1 MTSPVEDAA
10 TGSAGG
16 GGDAVAI
23 ANTVLLDSTI
33 DEPEGEADLPTPG
46 PSSEPVDV
54 SQDITGFGVE
64 AACGPLLGTNDVAEP
79 DSFGALTGPC
89 MGEERVQARGA
100 GEAISRYSVEKRRR
114 GGGEGGVSKRLRRG
128 GEVLVV
134 EGELVSD
141 EGEPAGAGCWD
152 TSHRFYAEKV
162 GACDC
167 LSSRDI
173 SDKSR
178 TSSMT

>member
-16 GGDAVAI
+16 GGDAVASTS
-23 ANTVLLDSTI
+23 AAVLDSTI

-79 DSFGALTGPC
+79 DSFGALIGPC
-89 MGEERVQARGA
+89 MGEERARGA
-100 GEAISRYSVEKRRR
+100 GEAISRYGVEKRRR
-114 GGGEGGVSKRLRRG
+114 GGGEDGVSKRLRRD
-128 GEVLVV
+128 GEVPVV
-134 EGELVSD
+134 EGGLVSD
-141 EGEPAGAGCWD
+141 EGEPAAAGCWD
-152 TSHRFYAEKV
+152 TSHRFYANKV
-162 GACDC
+162 GVCDC
-167 LSSRDI
+167 LSI
-173 SDKSR
+173 YLINPVPVL
-178 TSSMT
+178 